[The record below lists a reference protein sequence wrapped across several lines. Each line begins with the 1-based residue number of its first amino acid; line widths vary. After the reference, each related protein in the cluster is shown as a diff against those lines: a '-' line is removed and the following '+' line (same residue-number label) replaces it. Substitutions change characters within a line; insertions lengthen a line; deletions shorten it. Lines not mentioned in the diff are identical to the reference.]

1 LSSPSTEEKLN
12 IFCKEIQQLDN
23 SIRFVGIANNLGSL
37 IATSYRKGLI
47 PLMNEQET
55 SHYAIQVVLRAA
67 TREDFESKIG
77 KLEYSIGKYERIIRA
92 TVPIRLFGSND
103 DQNKFYYLLNS
114 FDLKSAVIDIIED
127 KVMPFVE
134 ISQMYFLICE
144 SCFWCVSSS
153 NLHFIKNPKCPD
165 NVKVSIN
172 SYQMSVTNARSQASA
187 FTDSAIALECNSCN
201 LIISDTMMPEMNGY
215 EFVKKAKEIDK
226 KRKQK

>member
-1 LSSPSTEEKLN
+1 LPLSSPSTEEKLN

-37 IATSYRKGLI
+37 IATSYRKGLT
-47 PLMNEQET
+47 PLMDEQET

-103 DQNKFYYLLNS
+103 DQSKFYYLLIS

-127 KVMPFVE
+127 KVIPFVE
-134 ISQMYFLICE
+134 
-144 SCFWCVSSS
+144 
-153 NLHFIKNPKCPD
+153 KNRE
-165 NVKVSIN
+165 N
-172 SYQMSVTNARSQASA
+172 
-187 FTDSAIALECNSCN
+187 
-201 LIISDTMMPEMNGY
+201 
-215 EFVKKAKEIDK
+215 FV
-226 KRKQK
+226 

>member
-1 LSSPSTEEKLN
+1 MPLSSPTEEKLN

-37 IATSYRKGLI
+37 IATSYRKGLT

-77 KLEYSIGKYERIIRA
+77 KLEYSIGKYERLIRA

-103 DQNKFYYLLNS
+103 DDNQSKFYYLLIS

-134 ISQMYFLICE
+134 
-144 SCFWCVSSS
+144 
-153 NLHFIKNPKCPD
+153 KNRE
-165 NVKVSIN
+165 N
-172 SYQMSVTNARSQASA
+172 
-187 FTDSAIALECNSCN
+187 
-201 LIISDTMMPEMNGY
+201 
-215 EFVKKAKEIDK
+215 FV
-226 KRKQK
+226 

>member
-1 LSSPSTEEKLN
+1 VYCLPLSSPSTEEKLN

-37 IATSYRKGLI
+37 IATSYRKGLT
-47 PLMNEQET
+47 PLMDEQET

-103 DQNKFYYLLNS
+103 DQSKFYYLLIS

-134 ISQMYFLICE
+134 
-144 SCFWCVSSS
+144 
-153 NLHFIKNPKCPD
+153 KNKE
-165 NVKVSIN
+165 N
-172 SYQMSVTNARSQASA
+172 
-187 FTDSAIALECNSCN
+187 
-201 LIISDTMMPEMNGY
+201 
-215 EFVKKAKEIDK
+215 FV
-226 KRKQK
+226 